1 MLRRGAADGLS
12 RVNMGNELN
21 VARSLA
27 PEDLEVGQYVAIT
40 AVVHEV
46 YLCAQL
52 ERGYGP
58 YEPVRLVCTE
68 CSDGAPLK
76 VLAVCI
82 PFVLVADGDGQRRPL
97 DIRRHRLARLPKE
110 YARKALKKP
119 KPGDGLGL
127 AL

>member
-1 MLRRGAADGLS
+1 
-12 RVNMGNELN
+12 MGKQMD

-27 PEDLEVGQYVAIT
+27 PEDLKVGEYVAIT
-40 AVVHEV
+40 AVIHEV

-82 PFVLVADGDGQRRPL
+82 PFVLVADGHGQRRPL
-97 DIRRHRLARLPKE
+97 DIRRLRLARLPRD

-119 KPGDGLGL
+119 KAGDGMGL